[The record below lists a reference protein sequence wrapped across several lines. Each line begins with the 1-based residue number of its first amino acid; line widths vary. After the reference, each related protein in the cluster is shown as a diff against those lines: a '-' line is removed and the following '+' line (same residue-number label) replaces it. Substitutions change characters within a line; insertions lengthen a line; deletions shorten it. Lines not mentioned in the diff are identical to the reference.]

1 MNKVTQSTINEL
13 SDTFE
18 KIQVILLREKED
30 NWIRGIS
37 SIRNRLNQVDPSGAN
52 IEEVVKDVGISYRHM
67 NSGQGSFADFMVW
80 RDDFDE
86 RQKLNQEFESLADK
100 AWKLLGL

>member
-1 MNKVTQSTINEL
+1 VNKITQSTINEL
-13 SDTFE
+13 SDTFD
-18 KIQVILLREKED
+18 KIHEILVREKEN
-30 NWIRGIS
+30 NWIRGIN
-37 SIRNRLNQVDPSGAN
+37 SIRNRLSQTDPSDVD
-52 IEEVVKDVGISYRHM
+52 IEEVIKDVGASYRHM

-86 RQKLNQEFESLADK
+86 RQKFNQEFESLADK